1 MKHYTKLFFAAAV
14 AALGLA
20 SCAKEVAPVETPKD
34 NLVTVHFG
42 ATAGIEGAT
51 KATLTTEDEL
61 TFTSAWENGDEL
73 SVKYTNDNET
83 VGATTSGI
91 VSASWSTDHFETTMP
106 EYTGMWD
113 YNVVYPAPNTESKV
127 DFGSTRTQKGN
138 AYNSKYD
145 LMKGGAIEVDADA
158 GKTADGKN
166 IVFEMTRQTA
176 IAYFHLTSTLDEE
189 VVSAKLSVEGN
200 GAYLSTSDVQIGK
213 DNSGNIDY
221 AKGYTFTKT
230 EGVASKEINL
240 TFDAGT
246 APMSSDFKLW
256 FNVLPT
262 KYTKMTLTVET
273 ANHTLTISRTA
284 PNIDEYVA
292 GKLYKVVKK
301 EIPAEKWAPK
311 AAYTGGDLVF
321 NFKTHPKGW
330 PAEENKNAGNYDYEL
345 SGVKYAFNLSTNVYC
360 KGTSGDNGYLMISGK
375 NDNALLGLPAISGF
389 KLTKIVATI
398 NDQVTTIS
406 SKTMVAITDGVN
418 VVAGGVAQNWK
429 TKGAA
434 HTYTLTET
442 EENTVYYMYA
452 TKANAQMMK
461 LVLSYEP
468 ATPSAPKYSVS
479 FASVDGGTLSASAI
493 KAEEGTEITLTAEP
507 QLGYE
512 FNSDWSVVAADGT
525 VIDVVDNKFTLPAQ
539 NVTVSGTF
547 SKVAYTITKA
557 AAENGSFTV
566 KNGDAEVTT
575 AFNGDKLTLE
585 ATPAEGFTF
594 GKWTV
599 TYMDGETEKSF
610 NPSANTFNM
619 PAANVTVSA
628 TFIEAAQVPVYAS
641 VADLIAAG
649 APTKDGA
656 KVTVTL
662 TDEEI
667 TKFYKSGSYTNGVYF
682 TVDTQEVQIYCLNT
696 PKDWEVGGTIS
707 GTLTNCVWKL
717 YNSTWELCPADYS
730 ELTYKAP
737 LPTCATP
744 VITIAEGGVVSI
756 ACETAGATIHYTVG
770 DSPADPTE
778 ADAVFNTVTLTE
790 GQTIKAIAVAKDHK
804 PSAVASKK
812 YTVGG
817 ATSYFVKVTTAPTDW
832 SGTYLIVY
840 EAGNVAFNG
849 SLTTLDDERNTV
861 SVTISN
867 NKIEATDALMKSV
880 FVIDGKAGS
889 LKSASGYYVGY
900 TGKKN
905 GMNTNQTTVYKNVFE
920 FDAKTKVITI
930 KSSNSYLKYNSASN
944 QTRFRYYASGQSDIQ
959 LYKLAN

>member
-61 TFTSAWENGDEL
+61 TFTSAWENGDVI
-73 SVKYTNDNET
+73 SIKYENGET
-83 VGATTSGI
+83 KPTTTTGT
-91 VSASWSTDHFETTMP
+91 WNGTKFEATMP
-106 EYTGMWD
+106 SYTGMWE
-113 YNVVYPAPNTESKV
+113 YTACYPNPVNEEIS
-127 DFGSTRTQKGN
+127 FGANRTQKGN
-138 AYNSKYD
+138 LYNSNYD
-145 LMKGGAIEVDADA
+145 VMIAPKISCDHADA
-158 GKTADGKN
+158 GKDDSGNDVIFNMERKTG
-166 IVFEMTRQTA
+166 IV
-176 IAYFHLTSTLDEE
+176 YFHLRSELNED
-189 VVSAKLSVEGN
+189 VISAKLSVEG
-200 GAYLSTSDVQIGK
+200 
-213 DNSGNIDY
+213 GNIASSY
-221 AKGYTFTKT
+221 ALLDPSGFTCD
-230 EGVASKEINL
+230 EDLKEITI
-240 TFDAGT
+240 TFEEGT
-246 APMSSDFKLW
+246 APKASDFQLW

-262 KYTKMTLTVET
+262 TYTKMALTVET
-273 ANHTLTISRTA
+273 SNHTLTISRTA
-284 PNIDEYVA
+284 EGMYEA

-301 EIPAEKWAPK
+301 EIPAEKWVK
-311 AAYTGGDLVF
+311 KGGGETPTESSYKIEF
-321 NFKTHPKGW
+321 N
-330 PAEENKNAGNYDYEL
+330 
-345 SGVKYAFNLSTNVYC
+345 STN
-360 KGTSGDNGYLMISGK
+360 KG
-375 NDNALLGLPAISGF
+375 
-389 KLTKIVATI
+389 
-398 NDQVTTIS
+398 VTT
-406 SKTMVAITDGVN
+406 VAASTQASTF
-418 VVAGGVAQNWK
+418 VVAGAEYLNEQPFSSITKAYYGGDENGSPLRLGTSSKSGSITMALSELGQYNATKIILSAKQYYGGNNQSIGVNGSTKQQPGDDYTELSFNLHNSDIESIKLDSDGYIYVKSITVIGTPLPPKYNVNVSKNIEGGEIISTLGKCKEGSEVVLTPRAQN
-429 TKGAA
+429 
-434 HTYTLTET
+434 
-442 EENTVYYMYA
+442 
-452 TKANAQMMK
+452 
-461 LVLSYEP
+461 
-468 ATPSAPKYSVS
+468 
-479 FASVDGGTLSASAI
+479 
-493 KAEEGTEITLTAEP
+493 
-507 QLGYE
+507 GYE
-512 FNSDWSVVAADGT
+512 FGEWSVVAADGT
-525 VIDVVDNKFTLPAQ
+525 SIDVVDNKFTMPAQ
-539 NVTVSGTF
+539 DVTVSCTF
-547 SKVAYTITKA
+547 VKISYTITKA
-557 AAENGSFTV
+557 PAENGSFTV
-566 KNGDAEVTT
+566 KLGDTEVNT
-575 AFNGDKLTLE
+575 AQFRDKLTLT
-585 ATPAEGFTF
+585 ATPNEGYSLE
-594 GKWTV
+594 KWTV

-610 NPSANTFNM
+610 NPSGTFTM

-628 TFIEAAQVPVYAS
+628 SFVEAASIPVYAS
-641 VADLIAAG
+641 LAELVAAG
-649 APTKDGA
+649 KPTTTRT

-662 TDEEI
+662 SDEEI
-667 TKFYKSGSYTNGVYF
+667 TGLHNVGKYTKGVF
-682 TVDTQEVQIYCLNT
+682 LMVGTQEVEVYCKDT
-696 PKDWEVGGTIS
+696 PADWKVGGTIS
-707 GTLTNCVWKL
+707 GTLTNCDWML
-717 YNSTWELCPADYS
+717 YVDKYTQKETWELCPADYS
-730 ELTYKAP
+730 ELTHKAP

-778 ADAVFNTVTLTE
+778 ADAVFSTVTLTE

-849 SLTTLDDERNTV
+849 SLTTLDDVSNTV

>member
-1 MKHYTKLFFAAAV
+1 MKQFSKLFFAAAV

-284 PNIDEYVA
+284 EGMYEA

-301 EIPAEKWAPK
+301 EIPAEKWVK
-311 AAYTGGDLVF
+311 KGGGETPTESSYKIEF
-321 NFKTHPKGW
+321 N
-330 PAEENKNAGNYDYEL
+330 
-345 SGVKYAFNLSTNVYC
+345 STN
-360 KGTSGDNGYLMISGK
+360 KG
-375 NDNALLGLPAISGF
+375 
-389 KLTKIVATI
+389 
-398 NDQVTTIS
+398 VTT
-406 SKTMVAITDGVN
+406 VAASTQASTF
-418 VVAGGVAQNWK
+418 VVAGAEYLNEQPFSSITKAYYGGDENGSPLRLGTSSKSGSITMALSELGQYNATKIILSAKQYYGGNNQSIGVNGSTKQQPGDDYTELSFNLHNSDIESIKLDSDGYIYVKSITVIGTPLPPKYNVNVSKNIEGGEIISTLGKCKEGSEVVLTPRAQN
-429 TKGAA
+429 
-434 HTYTLTET
+434 
-442 EENTVYYMYA
+442 
-452 TKANAQMMK
+452 
-461 LVLSYEP
+461 
-468 ATPSAPKYSVS
+468 
-479 FASVDGGTLSASAI
+479 
-493 KAEEGTEITLTAEP
+493 
-507 QLGYE
+507 GYE
-512 FNSDWSVVAADGT
+512 FGEWSVVAADGT
-525 VIDVVDNKFTLPAQ
+525 SIDVVDNKFTMPAQ
-539 NVTVSGTF
+539 DVTVSCTF
-547 SKVAYTITKA
+547 VKISYTITKA
-557 AAENGSFTV
+557 PAENGSFTV
-566 KNGDAEVTT
+566 KLGDTEVNT
-575 AFNGDKLTLE
+575 AQFRDKLTLT
-585 ATPAEGFTF
+585 ATPNEGYSLE
-594 GKWTV
+594 KWTV

-610 NPSANTFNM
+610 NPSGTFTM

-628 TFIEAAQVPVYAS
+628 SFVEAASIPVYAS
-641 VADLIAAG
+641 LAELVAAG
-649 APTKDGA
+649 KPTTTRT

-662 TDEEI
+662 SDEEI
-667 TKFYKSGSYTNGVYF
+667 TGLHNVGKYTKGVF
-682 TVDTQEVQIYCLNT
+682 LMVGTQEVEVYCKDT
-696 PKDWEVGGTIS
+696 PADWKVGGTIS
-707 GTLTNCVWKL
+707 GTLTNCDWML
-717 YNSTWELCPADYS
+717 YVDKYTQKETWELCPADYS
-730 ELTYKAP
+730 ELTHKAP

-778 ADAVFNTVTLTE
+778 ADAVFSTVTLTE

-849 SLTTLDDERNTV
+849 SLTTLDDVSNTV